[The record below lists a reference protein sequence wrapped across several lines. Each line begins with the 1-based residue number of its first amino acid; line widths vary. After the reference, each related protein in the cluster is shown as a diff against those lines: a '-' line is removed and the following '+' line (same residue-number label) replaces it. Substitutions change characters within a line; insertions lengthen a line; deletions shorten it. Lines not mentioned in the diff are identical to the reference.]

1 MVGMLSI
8 AWVVDSTRLVPTSGS
23 WWRSQ
28 KGRQDPEEKLPKL
41 CWESSAWK
49 QTCRYCQETRDMCRA
64 WEGCSEV
71 LKWTWKNKVLWNVQS
86 MAIKQDEFHPRQLNS
101 CFHKARYWKVWGFCG
116 KKICGKGNL
125 KWFYDFIWKKPT
137 YSNVF
142 TAIWLFYDQKYVLL
156 SSKAEES
163 PAQNKQLAK
172 IIKFGFLTVACKIH
186 VSTARYV
193 SHPHSS
199 QKRPTPTNSA
209 VWRTLLTQGSHTHM
223 AKVSITTEDG
233 LAHGS
238 DGDLH
243 FVDLYS
249 RASWIL
255 FFCTGHTRHNILPVY
270 TRSYLLSRRVHDA
283 SWDMQSE
290 EEPQW

>member
-1 MVGMLSI
+1 MNSTP
-8 AWVVDSTRLVPTSGS
+8 DSWTPAST
-23 WWRSQ
+23 
-28 KGRQDPEEKLPKL
+28 KHHTEKCGGFVEIKFVEKEIWSDFMILF
-41 CWESSAWK
+41 E
-49 QTCRYCQETRDMCRA
+49 
-64 WEGCSEV
+64 
-71 LKWTWKNKVLWNVQS
+71 KN
-86 MAIKQDEFHPRQLNS
+86 
-101 CFHKARYWKVWGFCG
+101 
-116 KKICGKGNL
+116 
-125 KWFYDFIWKKPT
+125 PT

-172 IIKFGFLTVACKIH
+172 IIKFGFLTVASKIH

-193 SHPHSS
+193 SHSHSS

-209 VWRTLLTQGSHTHM
+209 VWGTHLTQGSHTHM

-243 FVDLYS
+243 FVDIYS

-255 FFCTGHTRHNILPVY
+255 FFCTGHTRHNVLPVY

-283 SWDMQSE
+283 SWEMQSE